1 MRPVEWLAGARIIL
15 STAEAACYSTPEQ
28 SGLRVETLPFDPI
41 PQQTRLFLDYLE
53 DPVALR
59 KFYPSAVRYHH
70 ELAQRVPEVLSAYRV
85 DRNKVCDA
93 LAAMNQRWGAGEA
106 TLKNIDLL
114 RESDCIAVVSGQQA
128 GLFTGPLYTIYKAL
142 SAVKLAGCLQQ
153 RETKAVPVFWI
164 AAEDHDFAEVAKA
177 EFIGRDCQLKSVE
190 VSADLHREGQPVGQ
204 VVLDDSIDTVVDQLF
219 DLLPNSEFADDM
231 KKLVKNAWQPGRG
244 YVESFAT
251 MMTSLLGRHGL
262 IFLDPLD
269 PELKKLAAP
278 LYSEAARRA
287 PEIAAAI
294 EQRSNE
300 LEHAGYHAQVLATAN
315 SFPLFLHD
323 DEGGRHAVVRVEN
336 GKYKAKDI
344 EQEYTAEE
352 LASLAQENPQ
362 KFSPNVTLRAVVQDY
377 LLPTLAYYGGA
388 AEIAYFAQTAEVY
401 RVLERPATP
410 ILPRSSLTMIER
422 HAGRVLERYDLTL
435 KDFFEGLEP
444 VIKRVVEEHL
454 GADTAKLFS
463 KAEQNVNHEL
473 DRLRQELSAIDPTL
487 AGALETGRK
496 KINYQFEGLRTRFI
510 RAQMTRDEAAH
521 RQLQRVFDQLYPNKD
536 LQERHINVTS
546 LLARHG
552 TYVIEWIF
560 NAINLGSSEHQI
572 VYL

>member
-1 MRPVEWLAGARIIL
+1 L
-15 STAEAACYSTPEQ
+15 STAEAACYSTPEE
-28 SGLRVETLPFDPI
+28 SGLRVETLPFTQI
-41 PQQTRLFLDYLE
+41 PHQSRLFLDYLR
-53 DPVALR
+53 DPLALR
-59 KFYPSAVRYHH
+59 QFYPSAVRYHH

-85 DRNKVCDA
+85 DRNRVCDA
-93 LAAMNQRWGAGEA
+93 LEAMNRRWGAPQT
-106 TLKNIDLL
+106 TLDNIQLL

-142 SAVKLAGCLQQ
+142 SAVKLAGCLRQ

-177 EFIGRDCQLKSVE
+177 EFIGRDCQLKNVE
-190 VSADLHREGQPVGQ
+190 VTGALHREGQPVGQ
-204 VVLDDSIDTVVDQLF
+204 VVVNDSIDAVVDQLF
-219 DLLPNSEFADDM
+219 ELLPNSEFAADM
-231 KKLVKNAWQPGRG
+231 KTLVKDAWQPGRG
-244 YVESFAT
+244 YVESFAM
-251 MMTSLLGRHGL
+251 MMTSLLGRYGL

-269 PELKKLAAP
+269 PELKQLAAP
-278 LYSEAARRA
+278 LYSEAAQRA
-287 PEIAAAI
+287 PEIAAALEKRSADL
-294 EQRSNE
+294 EQ
-300 LEHAGYHAQVLATAN
+300 AGYHAQVLATAN

-323 DEGGRHAVVRVEN
+323 EQGARHAVARVEN
-336 GKYKAKDI
+336 GKYKTKDI
-344 EQEYTAEE
+344 DREYTSEE
-352 LASLAQENPQ
+352 LATLARESPE

-377 LLPTLAYYGGA
+377 LLPTIAYYGGA

-422 HAGRVLERYDLTL
+422 HTGRVLERYDLTL

-454 GADTAKLFS
+454 GAHTAKLF
-463 KAEQNVNHEL
+463 ATTEENLNHEL
-473 DRLRQELSAIDPTL
+473 DRLRQELESIDPTL

-496 KINYQFEGLRTRFI
+496 KINYQLDGLRQRFV
-510 RAQMTRDEAAH
+510 RAQMSRDEAAH
-521 RQLQRVFDQLYPNKD
+521 RQLQRASDQLYPNKD
-536 LQERHINVTS
+536 LQERHINITS

-560 NAINLGSSEHQI
+560 NAINLGSSEHQ
-572 VYL
+572 VVKL